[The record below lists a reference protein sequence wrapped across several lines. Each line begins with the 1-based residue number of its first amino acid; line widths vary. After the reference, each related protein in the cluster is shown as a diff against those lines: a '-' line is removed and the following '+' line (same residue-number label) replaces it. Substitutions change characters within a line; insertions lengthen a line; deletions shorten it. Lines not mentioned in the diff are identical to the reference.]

1 MESPK
6 RKRARLACQPCRERK
21 RKCDGQDPPCS
32 TCSQWGYECSYQ
44 ARRPSSQ
51 TPALAS
57 PRPPNVIAG
66 PQPLHFDVVTPAT
79 IKNTETAASVQDGL
93 RRRVEANSGAT
104 TVRRLGLK
112 MDPNRAPRLN
122 LFGWNIGARQLSSSL
137 PATTPLLVTEITSLD
152 HMKALAQVYFDK
164 LDPCYGFIDKQQFF
178 DRLNARWT
186 SVPEP
191 NVYDSVLAGVAA
203 LGCLFSQRNCTVTEL
218 HLVQSARSTL
228 DSHIFSVS
236 ASLDLLTG
244 WLLRTIHLRLTDS
257 PYATWIASS
266 TLMHLIEAL
275 GLQSDS
281 DMDPVYASS
290 FPPSA
295 QCDPDLKRRI
305 VGVSHHLNAWT
316 SFDLGLSRVLFQ
328 KHDLPL
334 PPAPKPGDYT
344 TELIRLLPTSV
355 SLDPSVAAEDGG
367 LLPTLSN
374 ILNGSHTQ
382 LPSVMAQT
390 NLVLCLV
397 RRILSQNL
405 DMSYLAEQVLGLL
418 RKALGCA
425 RSLAQDCSPWH
436 QVANVPFHIICV
448 LLIMDTRSS
457 LATLPEAIQTVG
469 LVASIYD
476 TETMREAKRT
486 AYLLVLLHQQRRKDD
501 LAVFGK
507 ALAENLPEPRMDL
520 TPQNPTHFNTSEDH
534 AWLEALVA
542 DLPSLRDADLDE
554 FLNTDMIGGPLFLGA

>member
-1 MESPK
+1 M
-6 RKRARLACQPCRERK
+6 
-21 RKCDGQDPPCS
+21 
-32 TCSQWGYECSYQ
+32 
-44 ARRPSSQ
+44 
-51 TPALAS
+51 
-57 PRPPNVIAG
+57 
-66 PQPLHFDVVTPAT
+66 
-79 IKNTETAASVQDGL
+79 
-93 RRRVEANSGAT
+93 
-104 TVRRLGLK
+104 
-112 MDPNRAPRLN
+112 
-122 LFGWNIGARQLSSSL
+122 
-137 PATTPLLVTEITSLD
+137 
-152 HMKALAQVYFDK
+152 
-164 LDPCYGFIDKQQFF
+164 
-178 DRLNARWT
+178 
-186 SVPEP
+186 PEP
-191 NVYDSVLAGVAA
+191 TPSVYDSVLAGVAA

-228 DSHIFSVS
+228 DSHILS
-236 ASLDLLTG
+236 ASPSLDLLTG

-257 PYATWIASS
+257 PHATWIASS

-275 GLQSDS
+275 GLHSDS
-281 DMDPVYASS
+281 DTDAVYTSS

-295 QCDPDLKRRI
+295 PCDPDLKRRI

-334 PPAPKPGDYT
+334 PPAPRPGDYT
-344 TELIRLLPTSV
+344 AELIRLLPTSV
-355 SLDPSVAAEDGG
+355 SLDPSVVAEDSG
-367 LLPTLSN
+367 LLSTLSN
-374 ILNGSHTQ
+374 ILNGSHSQ
-382 LPSVMAQT
+382 SPSVMAQT

-405 DMSYLAEQVLGLL
+405 DMSNLAEQVLDLL

-425 RSLAQDCSPWH
+425 RSMVQDCSPWH

-457 LATLPEAIQTVG
+457 LAILPDAIQTVG

-501 LAVFGK
+501 LAVFSK
-507 ALAENLPEPRMDL
+507 ALAENQPEPRMYL
-520 TPQNPTHFNTSEDH
+520 PPQGPTHFNTSEDH